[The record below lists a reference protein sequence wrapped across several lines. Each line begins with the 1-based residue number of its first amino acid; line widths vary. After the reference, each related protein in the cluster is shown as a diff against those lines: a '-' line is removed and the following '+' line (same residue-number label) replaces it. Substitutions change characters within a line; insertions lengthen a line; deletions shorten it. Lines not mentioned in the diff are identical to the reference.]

1 MALAFQVAIVV
12 IGIVRARW
20 GMPGV
25 YSTAAMLGLTDVDAL
40 TVSMSRSKDGLAPD
54 VAARAIA
61 IGILANTA
69 LKMTIALT
77 LGRHAFRRRA
87 GASLAAMA
95 AASLLGLL
103 LA

>member
-12 IGIVRARW
+12 IGIVRTRW
-20 GMPGV
+20 GTSGA
-25 YSTAAMLGLTDVDAL
+25 YTTAAMLGLTNVDAL
-40 TVSMSRSKDGLAPD
+40 TVSMSGPDDGLSAD
-54 VAARAIA
+54 VASRAIA
-61 IGILANTA
+61 IGILVNTA

-77 LGRHAFRRRA
+77 FGRYAFRRRA

-95 AASLLGLL
+95 AATALGLL